1 VYSIIDVVV
10 KVNDFYVADKYT
22 YIYNFETKLMSEMK
36 RLLDILNEST
46 FDRDMHSM
54 NPTQVNDLADE
65 AANLAIKHIQDFLN
79 VQSGDFAGRF
89 FSGQRYDMMV
99 RILSQYIKEEL
110 KQPSNQ

>member
-1 VYSIIDVVV
+1 MV

-22 YIYNFETKLMSEMK
+22 YIYNFGTKFMSEMK

-54 NPTQVNDLADE
+54 DPTQVNYLADE
-65 AANLAIKHIQDFLN
+65 AVNLAIKHIQDFLN

-89 FSGQRYDMMV
+89 FSGPKYDMMV

-110 KQPSNQ
+110 KPPQ

>member
-10 KVNDFYVADKYT
+10 KVNNFDVADKYT

-46 FDRDMHSM
+46 FDRNMHSM
-54 NPTQVNDLADE
+54 DPNQVNDLADE
-65 AANLAIKHIQDFLN
+65 AVNLAIKHIQDFLS
-79 VQSGDFAGRF
+79 VEHGDFAGRF
-89 FSGQRYDMMV
+89 FSGQKYDMMV

-110 KQPSNQ
+110 KQPH

>member
-10 KVNDFYVADKYT
+10 KVNDFDVADKYI
-22 YIYNFETKLMSEMK
+22 YIRTKLMSEMK

-46 FDRDMHSM
+46 FDRGMHSM

-65 AANLAIKHIQDFLN
+65 AVNLAIKHIQDFLS
-79 VQSGDFAGRF
+79 VEHGDFAGRF
-89 FSGQRYDMMV
+89 FSGQKYDMMV

-110 KQPSNQ
+110 KQPLNQ

>member
-1 VYSIIDVVV
+1 MYSIIDVVV

-22 YIYNFETKLMSEMK
+22 YIYNFGTKFMSEMK
-36 RLLDILNEST
+36 RLLDILNEGT

-54 NPTQVNDLADE
+54 NTTQVNDLADE
-65 AANLAIKHIQDFLN
+65 AINLAVKHIQDFLN
-79 VQSGDFAGRF
+79 VQSGDFAGIF

-110 KQPSNQ
+110 KRPQ

>member
-1 VYSIIDVVV
+1 MYSIIDVVV
-10 KVNDFYVADKYT
+10 KVNDFYVADKYI
-22 YIYNFETKLMSEMK
+22 YVYNFGTKLMSEMK
-36 RLLDILNEST
+36 HLLGILTEST

-65 AANLAIKHIQDFLN
+65 AVNLAIKHIQDFLN
-79 VQSGDFAGRF
+79 VEHGDLAGIF